1 MKNRIISITLVVLS
15 IVFGGCN
22 NTNNKPTAINQS
34 LGFAGELNITTDLET
49 YKYLRDGFKYHL
61 ATPQQYLI
69 PNEPF
74 FRINFISMEG
84 LKGSYLEYQTQLF
97 VITESNKDQMASLG
111 FGIGKDKYDSL
122 SNLPG
127 VSIHQF
133 DNVWAKNQSVF
144 YLFGTTPEAI
154 RLYLKEHS
162 DSIQHIIYNS
172 ELKNF
177 GSRVG
182 SNKHPLSQILAD
194 RFSIEMAFPKF
205 MEVDIQKDSF
215 FSLNW
220 QEGDANCNIL
230 IGILGADIAKPINKE
245 SMLKLRNAQGKKHL
259 QMDTI
264 GVFYLGTSN
273 LFDHKDTT
281 YSINNHEG
289 FKINGWWVI
298 EGLFRGG
305 PFTRY
310 VLYHEPSKNWISIE
324 GLVYF
329 PNVDVRKDEGKSKSR
344 YLRTLESFI
353 HTLK

>member
-1 MKNRIISITLVVLS
+1 MRKNTLLYS
-15 IVFGGCN
+15 IVLLTFSFLGCDN
-22 NTNNKPTAINQS
+22 SNDRPVAINQS

-49 YKYLRDGFKYHL
+49 YKYLREGFKYYL
-61 ATPQQYLI
+61 ATPQAYLI

-74 FRINFISMEG
+74 FKLNFISIEG
-84 LKGSYLEYQTQLF
+84 LKGSYLEYQTQ
-97 VITESNKDQMASLG
+97 VYIITESNKQEMASLG
-111 FGIGKDKYDSL
+111 FGIGKDKFDSL
-122 SNLPG
+122 SALPG

-133 DNVWAKNQSVF
+133 NNIWAKNQSVF
-144 YLFGTTPEAI
+144 YVFGTSPEAV
-154 RLYLKEHS
+154 RLYLKDHS
-162 DSIQHIIYNS
+162 DSFRNLIYNS
-172 ELKNF
+172 ELHNF

-182 SNKHPLSQILAD
+182 SKKHPLSKILAE
-194 RFSIEMAFPKF
+194 RFNIEMEFPKF
-205 MEVDIQKDSF
+205 TEIDIQKDSF
-215 FSLNW
+215 YSLNW

-230 IGILGADIAKPINKE
+230 IGILGSEIEQPITKE
-245 SMLKLRNAQGKKHL
+245 SMLKLRNAQGKEHL
-259 QMDTI
+259 QMDSI

-281 YSINNHEG
+281 YAIHSHEG

-310 VLYHEPSKNWISIE
+310 VVYHEPSKNWISLE
-324 GLVYF
+324 GLVYY

-344 YLRTLESFI
+344 YLRTLESII